1 MWLQAEECGWYT
13 EGSKELDKLR
23 QNNQICILER
33 LIRQQCGGGQN
44 WTGFKGIQKAI
55 KLVKSLL
62 Q

>member
-33 LIRQQCGGGQN
+33 LIRQQCVGGAELDWVQRDTEGN
-44 WTGFKGIQKAI
+44 KI
-55 KLVKSLL
+55 S
-62 Q
+62 